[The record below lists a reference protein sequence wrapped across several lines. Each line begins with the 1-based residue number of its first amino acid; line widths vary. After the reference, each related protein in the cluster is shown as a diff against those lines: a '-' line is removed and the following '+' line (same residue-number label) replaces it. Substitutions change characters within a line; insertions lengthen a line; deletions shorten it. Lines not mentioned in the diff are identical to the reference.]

1 MYTCQWEQSFLCPT
15 SLANAPAPR
24 PASWGCWGMQGGWAT
39 ICQGTGTLHRSKN
52 MTILSRLALSGPA
65 VPMCF
70 FPSEPL
76 SHPPLRRGGQ
86 CVSQTPL
93 VTRPMSF
100 SPETVPVD
108 TWWLT
113 DVGAKGGKPDVSLF
127 LQETPKER
135 RCFLWV
141 LWYLETQK
149 SSWPWKRARLRAELT
164 CQQYRKDRGRAGVA
178 RPLLSHPWECSSRFP
193 LGHEKTQYPLGAGLA
208 AKGCSPYPVEPSP
221 RPPLVWAVP
230 EVWPVIC
237 LR

>member
-1 MYTCQWEQSFLCPT
+1 MGTELPLPHQPCKRPCPRTCLLGPPGDARRLGNHLPGHRDSSQIKNHDNSFKT
-15 SLANAPAPR
+15 GAVR
-24 PASWGCWGMQGGWAT
+24 PCRASV
-39 ICQGTGTLHRSKN
+39 L
-52 MTILSRLALSGPA
+52 L
-65 VPMCF
+65 
-70 FPSEPL
+70 
-76 SHPPLRRGGQ
+76 PLRAPQPFSPSRGGQ

-100 SPETVPVD
+100 LPETVPVD

-149 SSWPWKRARLRAELT
+149 SSWSWKRARLRAELT

-178 RPLLSHPWECSSRFP
+178 RPLLSHPWGCCS
-193 LGHEKTQYPLGAGLA
+193 
-208 AKGCSPYPVEPSP
+208 
-221 RPPLVWAVP
+221 
-230 EVWPVIC
+230 
-237 LR
+237 